1 MTYNLSDRAIL
12 RIFDLVQLGLITGT
26 DIVDNLRTLKLSVE
40 DNTLTVSEEEDENFK
55 QNIKKLELAAA
66 ELLNSTKQG

>member
-55 QNIKKLELAAA
+55 QNIKKLELTAA